1 MDSIGIFELLMAF
14 AGLMFTGI
22 GSLVA
27 VVVGILRHVS
37 SKHDQLVSLIDEQAE
52 RGKTSNLRLY
62 QRVDT
67 MTEEVHAIDKRV
79 VKTETILEER
89 TEKTDDR

>member
-1 MDSIGIFELLMAF
+1 
-14 AGLMFTGI
+14 
-22 GSLVA
+22 
-27 VVVGILRHVS
+27 
-37 SKHDQLVSLIDEQAE
+37 
-52 RGKTSNLRLY
+52 
-62 QRVDT
+62 